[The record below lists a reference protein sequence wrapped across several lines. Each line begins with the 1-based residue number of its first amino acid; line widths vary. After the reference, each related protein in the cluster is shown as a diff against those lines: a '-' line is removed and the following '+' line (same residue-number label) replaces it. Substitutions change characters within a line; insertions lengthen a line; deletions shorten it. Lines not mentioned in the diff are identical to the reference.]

1 VSNHFYKV
9 AQGFS
14 ARPVKFARNQ
24 HWPWARCGASRGASG
39 PLPRHGA
46 PPGRGSLRLCGDRRR
61 RPALVNAI
69 HRAAPSAP
77 IAFIQLSPTARLSL
91 TQQITPFLTQTSR
104 KA

>member
-1 VSNHFYKV
+1 
-9 AQGFS
+9 
-14 ARPVKFARNQ
+14 
-24 HWPWARCGASRGASG
+24 
-39 PLPRHGA
+39 
-46 PPGRGSLRLCGDRRR
+46 
-61 RPALVNAI
+61 LVNAI